1 MPRINQAI
9 YTWFVCIFRMV
20 PADHC
25 SSAVRLDAPVLDGGE
40 ELLGDGDNIR
50 TGAAVIQDSTLI
62 NLRQARALNEVC
74 CSIDDIID
82 EDKSCDDTEGFK

>member
-1 MPRINQAI
+1 
-9 YTWFVCIFRMV
+9 MV

-25 SSAVRLDAPVLDGGE
+25 SSAVRLDAPLLDGGE
-40 ELLGDGDNIR
+40 ELLADNIR

-62 NLRQARALNEVC
+62 NLRQARAINEVC
-74 CSIDDIID
+74 CSLDDIID

>member
-1 MPRINQAI
+1 
-9 YTWFVCIFRMV
+9 MV

-62 NLRQARALNEVC
+62 NLRQARSLNEVC